1 MSNIP
6 KHIAIIMDGNG
17 RWAKA
22 KGLPRIAGHKEGVNT
37 VRKITEKCGEIGVKH
52 LTLFTFSSENWSLQN
67 SCPFCNCKSY
77 YKRRDFNQILGA
89 GIIILGG
96 ILSIIYNYFILM
108 GFALLDV
115 LLYYIVPDV
124 AVCYQC
130 SAELRGFHGMEKLEV
145 FDHHTAELYQ
155 YTQN

>member
-1 MSNIP
+1 MSGSLAYECDTCGTFKIYSAESSP
-6 KHIAIIMDGNG
+6 KIICASCDKKLG
-17 RWAKA
+17 
-22 KGLPRIAGHKEGVNT
+22 T
-37 VRKITEKCGEIGVKH
+37 V
-52 LTLFTFSSENWSLQN
+52 SENWSLEN

-77 YKRRDFNQILGA
+77 YKRKDFNQILGA

-108 GFALLDV
+108 GFALLDI

-155 YTQN
+155 YTQNEEA

>member
-1 MSNIP
+1 MSGSLAYECDTCGNFKIYSAENSP
-6 KHIAIIMDGNG
+6 KIICASCDKKLG
-17 RWAKA
+17 
-22 KGLPRIAGHKEGVNT
+22 T
-37 VRKITEKCGEIGVKH
+37 V
-52 LTLFTFSSENWSLQN
+52 SENWSLEN

-77 YKRRDFNQILGA
+77 YKRKDFNQILGA

-108 GFALLDV
+108 GFALLDI

-155 YTQN
+155 YTQNEEA